1 MITRSSIAYEDFLG
15 SSIASP
21 TLVQIDSKERGID
34 FRNIDFRNVCQK
46 NQTYY
51 RIAFLPP
58 ATQKT
63 KNPIKQN

>member
-1 MITRSSIAYEDFLG
+1 MEELGYDIFWYMVRLRNTIT
-15 SSIASP
+15 
-21 TLVQIDSKERGID
+21 
-34 FRNIDFRNVCQK
+34 IDFRNVCQK

-51 RIAFLPP
+51 RVAFLPP